1 MTGIKRGV
9 GHGQTR
15 EGARQYLHVLYGG
28 GWPGREISTTV
39 NMGLKLNEWGA

>member
-28 GWPGREISTTV
+28 GDGPEG
-39 NMGLKLNEWGA
+39 KLSRQ